1 MEQERAASQQRLELE
16 IAMLRHRLED
26 AEEMRRAITG
36 GHVDGFVIGQG
47 DDAPR
52 VALLDLAVP
61 HYGQMLHRIQQGAT
75 TVSRRGQILY
85 ANQRFATLVGESLE
99 NLFSAS
105 LHQYVTPADQ
115 ELLDHFLQVGAS
127 DSNLEL
133 TLCRRD
139 GELAPARL
147 TLVSFGDGY
156 ASLLVTDLSSGER
169 LTEAEGALEA
179 IRNGQIDGVVV
190 GGEEIVLLGTAH
202 HSYRAM
208 VDRMQQGA
216 VTVSSDGEVLYAN
229 DRFARMVGVSGGH
242 ILGRVI
248 DSWFVASQR
257 DRLRQTLAQSA
268 EGGGQAELDIIGRE
282 GIALPVLVT
291 GAPADAS
298 GTVTLVIT
306 DLREE
311 RRHREIEEAG
321 RRKDEFLAVLAH
333 ELRNP
338 LAPIRNAVQVLQW
351 MPELKPAARQAVE
364 IIARQS
370 ATLTRLLDDLLD
382 INRLN
387 QGKITLHKRLLDLRT
402 VITSAVEAA
411 QPLMQARR
419 HTLEMDLPET
429 DVLVQ
434 GDAVRLAQVVVNL
447 LSNAAKYTP
456 QGGRISIRLRQDASE
471 NAEPRAVVRV
481 SDSGIG
487 IPVQALR
494 TIFEPYTQVLDPT
507 HPVPGGLG
515 LGLTVARRLVEL
527 HGGTIE
533 ARSAGSGQ
541 GSEFIVELPRAKA
554 SASRPAADQA
564 STAARVS
571 PRGMRVLVADDN
583 PDSVQSLAML
593 LTLAGH
599 ETRSASDG
607 AEAIRVADE
616 FQPDV
621 AFLDIGMPNLD
632 GYATARELR
641 TRPWAQRLVL
651 FALTGWGQPED
662 KVSARRAGFDAHLV
676 KPLDFSSVEELIA
689 RVRTDD
695 AMRVRRAFSS
705 ADQES
710 SRVPDRE
717 A

>member
-1 MEQERAASQQRLELE
+1 VEQGRADSQRRLELE
-16 IAMLRHRLED
+16 IATLRHRLED

-36 GHVDGFVIGQG
+36 GHVDGFVIGQS
-47 DDAPR
+47 DDDQR
-52 VALLDLAVP
+52 IALLDLALP
-61 HYGQMLHRIQQGAT
+61 HYGQILHRIQQGAT
-75 TVSRRGQILY
+75 TVSRTGQILY
-85 ANQRFATLVGESLE
+85 ANQRFAALLGESLG

-105 LHQYVTPADQ
+105 LHQYVAPPDQ
-115 ELLDHFLQVGAS
+115 EPVERFLQAGAP
-127 DSNLEL
+127 DS
-133 TLCRRD
+133 TLDLILSRRN
-139 GELAPARL
+139 GELVAARL

-156 ASLLVTDLSSGER
+156 ASLLVTDVSSSDG

-179 IRNGQIDGVVV
+179 IRSGQIDGVVV

-229 DRFARMVGVSGGH
+229 DRFATMIGVPGEN
-242 ILGRVI
+242 ILGKVI
-248 DSWFVASQR
+248 DSWFVPSQR
-257 DRLRQTLAQSA
+257 DRLRQLLAQSA
-268 EGGGQAELDIIGRE
+268 ASGAQVELDIVGRE
-282 GIALPVLVT
+282 GDALPVLVT

-311 RRHREIEEAG
+311 RRHREIEEEG

-351 MPELKPAARQAVE
+351 MPELAPAAMQAVG

-387 QGKITLHKRLLDLRT
+387 QGKITLHKSVLDLRT
-402 VITSAVEAA
+402 VISNAVEAV
-411 QPLMQARR
+411 QPLAQARR
-419 HTLEMDLPET
+419 HTLETDLPAR

-434 GDAVRLAQVVVNL
+434 GDAVRLAQVIVNL

-456 QGGRISIRLRQDASE
+456 QGGRISIHLRPEAPE
-471 NAEPRAVVRV
+471 NTVPRAVVRV
-481 SDSGIG
+481 TDSGIG
-487 IPVQALR
+487 IPVPALR
-494 TIFEPYTQVLDPT
+494 TIFEPYAQLLDSSEA
-507 HPVPGGLG
+507 VPGGLG

-541 GSEFIVELPRAKA
+541 GSEFIVELPIAHVC
-554 SASRPAADQA
+554 ASRPAADEA
-564 STAARVS
+564 STGARVS
-571 PRGMRVLVADDN
+571 PRGMRILVADDN

-616 FQPDV
+616 FRPDV
-621 AFLDIGMPNLD
+621 AFLDIGMPNMD

-641 TRPWAQRLVL
+641 TRPWAQHLML
-651 FALTGWGQPED
+651 FALTGWGQPDD
-662 KVSARRAGFDAHLV
+662 KVRARLAGFDAHVV
-676 KPLDFSSVEELIA
+676 KPLDFRSVEELIA
-689 RVRTDD
+689 GVRSDNPIPT
-695 AMRVRRAFSS
+695 ARAP
-705 ADQES
+705 AAANQES
-710 SRVPDRE
+710 TGRP
-717 A
+717 

>member
-1 MEQERAASQQRLELE
+1 MDQEHADPQQRLELE

-36 GHVDGFVIGQG
+36 GQIDGFVIGHG
-47 DDAPR
+47 DGDQR
-52 VALLDLAVP
+52 VALLDLALP
-61 HYGQMLHRIQQGAT
+61 HYGQILHRIQQGAA

-85 ANQRFATLVGESLE
+85 ANQRFASLLGESLGS
-99 NLFSAS
+99 LFSAS
-105 LHQYVTPADQ
+105 LHQYVTPAEQ
-115 ELLDHFLQVGAS
+115 QLLDQFLQAGAS
-127 DSNLEL
+127 DSTLDL

-139 GELAPARL
+139 GELVMTRV

-156 ASLLVTDLSSGER
+156 ASLLVTDLSSADGI
-169 LTEAEGALEA
+169 TEAEGALQA
-179 IRNGQIDGVVV
+179 IRSGQIDGVVI
-190 GGEEIVLLGTAH
+190 GDEEIVLLGTAH
-202 HSYRAM
+202 RSYRAM

-216 VTVSSDGEVLYAN
+216 VTVSCDGEVIYAN
-229 DRFARMVGVSGGH
+229 DRFATMIGVNDEN
-242 ILGRVI
+242 ILGKLI
-248 DSWFVASQR
+248 DSWFVPSQR
-257 DRLRQTLAQSA
+257 DRLRQLLVQSA
-268 EGGGQAELDIIGRE
+268 AGGAQAELEIVGRGAE
-282 GIALPVLVT
+282 ALPVLVT
-291 GAPADAS
+291 GAPADTG

-311 RRHREIEEAG
+311 RRHREIEEEG

-351 MPELKPAARQAVE
+351 MSELAPTAKQAVE

-387 QGKITLHKRLLDLRT
+387 QGKVTLHKGVLDLRA
-402 VITSAVEAA
+402 VITSAVEAV
-411 QPLMQARR
+411 QPLVQARR
-419 HTLEMDLPET
+419 HTLETDLPAE
-429 DVLVQ
+429 DVLVH

-447 LSNAAKYTP
+447 LANAAKYTP
-456 QGGRISIRLRQDASE
+456 QGGRISILLRQKCSNDSQ
-471 NAEPRAVVRV
+471 PRAVLRV
-481 SDSGIG
+481 SDSGVG
-487 IPVQALR
+487 IPVQALH
-494 TIFEPYTQVLDPT
+494 TIFEPYTQVPNPSDAA
-507 HPVPGGLG
+507 PGGLG

-527 HGGTIE
+527 HGGVIE

-541 GSEFIVELPRAKA
+541 GSEFIVELPVANA
-554 SASRPAADQA
+554 GA
-564 STAARVS
+564 STLTADEGSTTARVS
-571 PRGMRVLVADDN
+571 SRAMRILIADDN

-599 ETRSASDG
+599 ETRGACDG
-607 AEAIRVADE
+607 AEAIRVANE

-641 TRPWAQRLVL
+641 RRPWSKRLML

-662 KVSARRAGFDAHLV
+662 KDRARLAGFDAHV
-676 KPLDFSSVEELIA
+676 TKPLQFSSVEELIDKA
-689 RVRTDD
+689 RSENGTPTASVP
-695 AMRVRRAFSS
+695 ARAH
-705 ADQES
+705 DES
-710 SRVPDRE
+710 TRSPER
-717 A
+717 

>member
-1 MEQERAASQQRLELE
+1 VEQGRADSQQRLELE
-16 IAMLRHRLED
+16 IATLRQRLED

-36 GHVDGFVIGQG
+36 GHIDGFVVGQN
-47 DDAPR
+47 DDEQR
-52 VALLDLAVP
+52 VALLDLALP
-61 HYGQMLHRIQQGAT
+61 HYGQILHRIQQGAT
-75 TVSRRGQILY
+75 TVSRTGQILY
-85 ANQRFATLVGESLE
+85 ANQRFATMVGESLGD
-99 NLFSAS
+99 LFSAS
-105 LHQYVTPADQ
+105 LHRYVARTDHQ
-115 ELLDHFLQVGAS
+115 RLDRFLEAGAPES
-127 DSNLEL
+127 TLDV
-133 TLCRRD
+133 TLCRGNGD
-139 GELAPARL
+139 SDQARL
-147 TLVSFGDGY
+147 TLVSFGDGS
-156 ASLLVTDLSSGER
+156 ASLLVTDLSSGDGF
-169 LTEAEGALEA
+169 TEAAGALEA
-179 IRNGQIDGVVV
+179 IRSGQIDGVVV
-190 GGEEIVLLGTAH
+190 GGEEVVLLGAAH

-216 VTVSSDGEVLYAN
+216 VTVSCDGEVLYAN
-229 DRFARMVGVSGGH
+229 DRFATMVGMSGDH

-248 DSWFVASQR
+248 GSWFVPSQR
-257 DRLRQTLAQSA
+257 ETLRQTLARSA
-268 EGGGQAELDIIGRE
+268 AGSAQAELDLIGRE
-282 GIALPVLVT
+282 GNALPVLVT
-291 GAPADAS
+291 GAPADVS
-298 GTVTLVIT
+298 GSVTLVVT

-351 MPELKPAARQAVE
+351 MPELAPAARQAVE

-387 QGKITLHKRLLDLRT
+387 QGKITLHKGVLDLRT
-402 VITSAVEAA
+402 VIINAVEAV
-411 QPLMQARR
+411 QPLVQARH
-419 HTLEMDLPET
+419 HTLATDLPAT

-434 GDAVRLAQVVVNL
+434 GDAVRLAQVIVNL

-456 QGGRISIRLRQDASE
+456 QAGRISIQLREDAPE
-471 NAEPRAVVRV
+471 NAERRAVMRV

-494 TIFEPYTQVLDPT
+494 TIFEPYAQVLDPSDA
-507 HPVPGGLG
+507 VPGGLG
-515 LGLTVARRLVEL
+515 LGLTVARRLLEL

-541 GSEFIVELPRAKA
+541 GSEFIVELPVAEA
-554 SASRPAADQA
+554 SASTSGADQA

-571 PRGMRVLVADDN
+571 LHGMRILVADDN
-583 PDSVQSLAML
+583 ADSAQSLAML

-599 ETRSASDG
+599 EVRSASDG

-616 FQPDV
+616 FRPDV

-651 FALTGWGQPED
+651 FALTGWGQPDD
-662 KVSARRAGFDAHLV
+662 KLRARQAGFDAHLI
-676 KPLDFSSVEELIA
+676 KPLDFSSVEEMIA
-689 RVRTDD
+689 RARSDN
-695 AMRVRRAFSS
+695 AMPMARASSS
-705 ADQES
+705 AYY
-710 SRVPDRE
+710 
-717 A
+717 

>member
-1 MEQERAASQQRLELE
+1 VEQGRADSQQRLELE
-16 IAMLRHRLED
+16 IATLRQRLED

-36 GHVDGFVIGQG
+36 GHIDGFVVGQN
-47 DDAPR
+47 DDEQR
-52 VALLDLAVP
+52 VALLDLALP
-61 HYGQMLHRIQQGAT
+61 HYGQILHRIQQGAT
-75 TVSRRGQILY
+75 TVSRTGQILY
-85 ANQRFATLVGESLE
+85 ANQRFATMVGESLGD
-99 NLFSAS
+99 LFSAS
-105 LHQYVTPADQ
+105 LHQYVARTDHQ
-115 ELLDHFLQVGAS
+115 RLDRFLEAGAPES
-127 DSNLEL
+127 TLDV
-133 TLCRRD
+133 TLCRGNGD
-139 GELAPARL
+139 SDQARL
-147 TLVSFGDGY
+147 TLVSFGDGS
-156 ASLLVTDLSSGER
+156 ASLLVTDLSSGDGF
-169 LTEAEGALEA
+169 TEAAGALEA
-179 IRNGQIDGVVV
+179 IRSGQIDGVVV
-190 GGEEIVLLGTAH
+190 GGEEVVLLGAAH

-216 VTVSSDGEVLYAN
+216 VTVSCDGEVLYAN
-229 DRFARMVGVSGGH
+229 DRFATMVGMSGDH
-242 ILGRVI
+242 ILGRMI
-248 DSWFVASQR
+248 GSWFVPSQR
-257 DRLRQTLAQSA
+257 ETLRQTLARSA
-268 EGGGQAELDIIGRE
+268 AGSAQAELDLIGRE
-282 GIALPVLVT
+282 GNALPVLVT

-298 GTVTLVIT
+298 GSVTLVVT

-351 MPELKPAARQAVE
+351 MPELAPAARQAVE

-387 QGKITLHKRLLDLRT
+387 QGKITLHKGVLDLRT
-402 VITSAVEAA
+402 VIINAVEAV
-411 QPLMQARR
+411 QPLVQARH
-419 HTLEMDLPET
+419 HTLATDLPAT

-434 GDAVRLAQVVVNL
+434 GDAVRLAQVIVNL

-456 QGGRISIRLRQDASE
+456 QAGRISIQLREDAPE
-471 NAEPRAVVRV
+471 NAERRAVMRV

-494 TIFEPYTQVLDPT
+494 TIFEPYAQVLDPSDA
-507 HPVPGGLG
+507 VPGGLG
-515 LGLTVARRLVEL
+515 LGLTVARRLLEL

-541 GSEFIVELPRAKA
+541 GSEFIVELPVAEA
-554 SASRPAADQA
+554 SASTSGADQA

-571 PRGMRVLVADDN
+571 LHGMRILVADDN
-583 PDSVQSLAML
+583 ADSAQSLAML

-599 ETRSASDG
+599 EVRSASDG

-616 FQPDV
+616 FRPDV

-651 FALTGWGQPED
+651 FALTGWGQPDD
-662 KVSARRAGFDAHLV
+662 KLRARQAGFDAHLI
-676 KPLDFSSVEELIA
+676 KPLDFSSVEEMIA
-689 RVRTDD
+689 RARSDN
-695 AMRVRRAFSS
+695 AMPMARASSS
-705 ADQES
+705 AYY
-710 SRVPDRE
+710 
-717 A
+717 

>member
-1 MEQERAASQQRLELE
+1 VEQGRADSQQRLELE
-16 IAMLRHRLED
+16 IATLRHRLED

-36 GHVDGFVIGQG
+36 GHVDGFVVGQN
-47 DDAPR
+47 DDEQR
-52 VALLDLAVP
+52 VALLDLALP
-61 HYGQMLHRIQQGAT
+61 HYGQILHRIQQGAT

-85 ANQRFATLVGESLE
+85 ANQRFATLVGESLGD
-99 NLFSAS
+99 LFSAS
-105 LHQYVTPADQ
+105 LHQYVTPADK
-115 ELLDHFLQVGAS
+115 ELLDQFLEAGAP
-127 DSNLEL
+127 DSTLDL
-133 TLCRRD
+133 TLCRRNGD
-139 GELAPARL
+139 SVRARL

-156 ASLLVTDLSSGER
+156 ASLLVTDLSSGHEFA
-169 LTEAEGALEA
+169 EAEGALEA
-179 IRNGQIDGVVV
+179 IRSGQIDGVVV

-202 HSYRAM
+202 RSYRAM

-216 VTVSSDGEVLYAN
+216 VTVTSDGEALYAN
-229 DRFARMVGVSGGH
+229 DRFATMVGVSGEH

-248 DSWFVASQR
+248 DSWFVPSQR
-257 DRLRQTLAQSA
+257 ETLRQTLARSA
-268 EGGGQAELDIIGRE
+268 EGSAQAELDIIGRD
-282 GIALPVLVT
+282 GKALPVLVT

-351 MPELKPAARQAVE
+351 MPELAPAARQAVD

-387 QGKITLHKRLLDLRT
+387 QGKITLHKGVLDLRM
-402 VITSAVEAA
+402 VITNAVEAA
-411 QPLMQARR
+411 QPLVQARH
-419 HTLEMDLPET
+419 HTLATDLPAT

-434 GDAVRLAQVVVNL
+434 GDAVRLAQVIVNL

-456 QGGRISIRLRQDASE
+456 QGGRISIQLREDAPE
-471 NAEPRAVVRV
+471 NAERRAVMRV

-494 TIFEPYTQVLDPT
+494 RIFEPYAQVLDPSDA
-507 HPVPGGLG
+507 VPGGLG

-527 HGGTIE
+527 HCGTIE

-541 GSEFIVELPRAKA
+541 GSEFIVELPAAQA
-554 SASRPAADQA
+554 SASRPVADQA

-571 PRGMRVLVADDN
+571 PHGMRILVADDN
-583 PDSVQSLAML
+583 TDSVQSLAML
-593 LTLAGH
+593 LTLVGH
-599 ETRSASDG
+599 EVRSASDG

-616 FQPDV
+616 FRPDV

-641 TRPWAQRLVL
+641 ARPWAQRLVL
-651 FALTGWGQPED
+651 FALTGWGQPDD
-662 KVSARRAGFDAHLV
+662 KVRARQAGFDAHV
-676 KPLDFSSVEELIA
+676 IKPLDFSSVEEMIA
-689 RVRTDD
+689 RARSDNEMPMT
-695 AMRVRRAFSS
+695 RESSS
-705 ADQES
+705 AFQGPTT
-710 SRVPDRE
+710 RP
-717 A
+717 

>member
-1 MEQERAASQQRLELE
+1 
-16 IAMLRHRLED
+16 MLRHRLQD

-36 GHVDGFVIGQG
+36 GHIDGFVIGQSE
-47 DDAPR
+47 DDQR
-52 VALLDLAVP
+52 VALLDLAFP
-61 HYGQMLHRIQQGAT
+61 HYGQVLHRIQQGAT
-75 TVSRRGQILY
+75 TVSRGGQILY
-85 ANQRFATLVGESLE
+85 ANQRFATLVGESLGD
-99 NLFSAS
+99 LFSAAFQ
-105 LHQYVTPADQ
+105 QYVTGTDQ
-115 ELLDHFLQVGAS
+115 ELLDHFLEAGAP
-127 DSNLEL
+127 DSTLDL
-133 TLCRRD
+133 TLCRRNGD
-139 GELAPARL
+139 SVRARL

-156 ASLLVTDLSSGER
+156 ASLLVTDLSSGDGV
-169 LTEAEGALEA
+169 TDAEGALDA
-179 IRNGQIDGVVV
+179 IRDGEIDGVVV
-190 GGEEIVLLGTAH
+190 GGEEILLLGTAH
-202 HSYRAM
+202 HSYRAV
-208 VDRMQQGA
+208 VDRMEQGA

-229 DRFARMVGVSGGH
+229 DRFAMMVGVSGEN
-242 ILGRVI
+242 ILGRLI
-248 DSWFVASQR
+248 DSWFVPSQR
-257 DRLRQTLAQSA
+257 ERLRHTLVQSA
-268 EGGGQAELDIIGRE
+268 ECSAQAELDIIGRE
-282 GIALPVLVT
+282 GNALPVLVT
-291 GAPADAS
+291 GAPANAS
-298 GTVTLVIT
+298 GTVTLVVT

-338 LAPIRNAVQVLQW
+338 LAPIRNAIQALQW
-351 MPELKPAARQAVE
+351 MSELAPAARQAVE

-387 QGKITLHKRLLDLRT
+387 QGKITLHKGVLDLRT

-411 QPLMQARR
+411 QPLVQARS
-419 HTLEMDLPET
+419 HTLETDLPAT

-434 GDAVRLAQVVVNL
+434 GDAVRLAQVIVNL

-456 QGGRISIRLRQDASE
+456 QGGRISIHLREDASE
-471 NAEPRAVVRV
+471 NAKPRAVVRV

-494 TIFEPYTQVLDPT
+494 TIFEPYKQMLDLIDA
-507 HPVPGGLG
+507 VPSGLG
-515 LGLTVARRLVEL
+515 LGLTVAHKLVEL

-541 GSEFIVELPRAKA
+541 GSEFIVEFPVAQG
-554 SASRPAADQA
+554 SSSRPAVDQA

-571 PRGMRVLVADDN
+571 PRGMRILVADDN
-583 PDSVQSLAML
+583 LDSVQSLAML

-599 ETRSASDG
+599 ETRTARDG

-616 FQPDV
+616 FRPDV

-662 KVSARRAGFDAHLV
+662 KARARQAGFDAHVV

-689 RVRTDD
+689 RAHRENEMPND
-695 AMRVRRAFSS
+695 ARVL
-705 ADQES
+705 ES
-710 SRVPDRE
+710 YRGAHLDRE

>member
-1 MEQERAASQQRLELE
+1 VEQGHTDSQQRLELE
-16 IAMLRHRLED
+16 IATLRRRLED

-36 GHVDGFVIGQG
+36 GHIDGFVIGQS
-47 DDAPR
+47 DNDQR
-52 VALLDLAVP
+52 VALLDLALP
-61 HYGQMLHRIQQGAT
+61 HYGQILHRIQQGAT
-75 TVSRRGQILY
+75 TVSRTGQILH
-85 ANQRFATLVGESLE
+85 ANQRFAMLLGECLGD
-99 NLFSAS
+99 LFSAS

-115 ELLDHFLQVGAS
+115 ELLDQFLQAGAP
-127 DSNLEL
+127 DSTLDL
-133 TLCRRD
+133 TLCRRG
-139 GELAPARL
+139 GELVLARL

-156 ASLLVTDLSSGER
+156 ASLLVTDLASGDG
-169 LTEAEGALEA
+169 LTEAEGALDA
-179 IRNGQIDGVVV
+179 IRSGQIDGVVV
-190 GGEEIVLLGTAH
+190 GGEEVVLLGTAH

-229 DRFARMVGVSGGH
+229 DRFATMIGVSGEN
-242 ILGRVI
+242 ILGKVI
-248 DSWFVASQR
+248 DSWFVPSQR
-257 DRLRQTLAQSA
+257 DRLRQTLAESA
-268 EGGGQAELDIIGRE
+268 AGGAQAELDIIGSE
-282 GIALPVLVT
+282 GNALPVLVT

-311 RRHREIEEAG
+311 RRHREIEEEG

-351 MPELKPAARQAVE
+351 MPELAPAARHAVE

-370 ATLTRLLDDLLD
+370 ATLMRLLDDLLD

-387 QGKITLHKRLLDLRT
+387 QGKVTLHKCVLDLRT
-402 VITSAVEAA
+402 VISHAVEAV
-411 QPLMQARR
+411 QPLVQARR
-419 HTLEMDLPET
+419 HTLQTDLPAST
-429 DVLVQ
+429 VLVI
-434 GDAVRLAQVVVNL
+434 GDAVRLAQVIVNL

-456 QGGRISIRLRQDASE
+456 QGGRISVQLRQEAPES
-471 NAEPRAVVRV
+471 AELRAVVRV
-481 SDSGIG
+481 TDSGIG

-494 TIFEPYTQVLDPT
+494 TIFEPYTQVLDPGES
-507 HPVPGGLG
+507 VPGGLG
-515 LGLTVARRLVEL
+515 LGLTVARRLAEL

-533 ARSAGSGQ
+533 ARSPGSGQ
-541 GSEFIVELPRAKA
+541 GSEFIVELPVAQA
-554 SASRPAADQA
+554 SSSRPTAEEV

-571 PRGMRVLVADDN
+571 PRGMRILVADDN

-616 FQPDV
+616 FRPDV
-621 AFLDIGMPNLD
+621 AFLDIGMPNMD

-662 KVSARRAGFDAHLV
+662 QARSRRAGFDAHVV
-676 KPLDFSSVEELIA
+676 KPLDFRSVEELIA
-689 RVRTDD
+689 GARSDN
-695 AMRVRRAFSS
+695 AMPTARASEG
-705 ADQES
+705 ANQES
-710 SRVPDRE
+710 TRRP
-717 A
+717 

>member
-1 MEQERAASQQRLELE
+1 VEQGHADPQQRLELE
-16 IAMLRHRLED
+16 IATLRQRLED

-36 GHVDGFVIGQG
+36 GHIDGFVVGQN
-47 DDAPR
+47 DDEQR
-52 VALLDLAVP
+52 VALLDLALP
-61 HYGQMLHRIQQGAT
+61 HYGQILHRIQQGAT
-75 TVSRRGQILY
+75 TVSRTGQILY
-85 ANQRFATLVGESLE
+85 ANQRFATMVAESLGD
-99 NLFSAS
+99 LFSAS
-105 LHQYVTPADQ
+105 LHQYVAQTDHQ
-115 ELLDHFLQVGAS
+115 LLDRFLEAGAP
-127 DSNLEL
+127 DSTLDV
-133 TLCRRD
+133 TLCRRYGHSD
-139 GELAPARL
+139 RARL

-156 ASLLVTDLSSGER
+156 ASLLVTDPSSGDGF
-169 LTEAEGALEA
+169 TEAAGALEA
-179 IRNGQIDGVVV
+179 IRSGQIDGVVV
-190 GGEEIVLLGTAH
+190 GGEEVVLLGAAH
-202 HSYRAM
+202 RSYRAM

-216 VTVSSDGEVLYAN
+216 VTVSSDAEVLYAN
-229 DRFARMVGVSGGH
+229 DRFATMIGVSGEQ

-248 DSWFVASQR
+248 DSWFVPSQR
-257 DRLRQTLAQSA
+257 ETLRQTLARSA
-268 EGGGQAELDIIGRE
+268 AGSAQAELDLIGRE
-282 GIALPVLVT
+282 GNALPVLLT

-298 GTVTLVIT
+298 GTVTLVVT

-351 MPELKPAARQAVE
+351 MPELAPAARQAVE

-387 QGKITLHKRLLDLRT
+387 QGKITLHKGVLDLRT
-402 VITSAVEAA
+402 VITNAVEAA
-411 QPLMQARR
+411 QPLVQARH
-419 HTLEMDLPET
+419 HTLATDLPAT

-434 GDAVRLAQVVVNL
+434 GDAVRLAQVIVNL

-456 QGGRISIRLRQDASE
+456 QGGRISIQLREDAPE
-471 NAEPRAVVRV
+471 NAERRAVMRV

-487 IPVQALR
+487 IPLQALR
-494 TIFEPYTQVLDPT
+494 TIFEPYAQVLDPSDA
-507 HPVPGGLG
+507 VPGGLG

-527 HGGTIE
+527 HCGTVE

-541 GSEFIVELPRAKA
+541 GSEFIVELPVAQA
-554 SASRPAADQA
+554 SAARPVVDQA

-571 PRGMRVLVADDN
+571 PHGMRILVADDN
-583 PDSVQSLAML
+583 TDSVQSLAML

-599 ETRSASDG
+599 EVRSASDG

-616 FQPDV
+616 FRPDV

-641 TRPWAQRLVL
+641 ARPWAQRLVL
-651 FALTGWGQPED
+651 FALTGWGQPDD
-662 KVSARRAGFDAHLV
+662 KVRARQAGFDAHV
-676 KPLDFSSVEELIA
+676 IKPLDFSSVEEMIA
-689 RVRTDD
+689 RAHSDNEMPVT
-695 AMRVRRAFSS
+695 RASSS
-705 ADQES
+705 AFQG
-710 SRVPDRE
+710 PTTTP
-717 A
+717 